1 MTEISLLNLGAPAKI
16 LVEKIANAFGRH
28 FDPRQTVRMADAEA
42 KAHHILAHISHMA
55 EYPSA

>member
-42 KAHHILAHISHMA
+42 KVHHILELNKA
-55 EYPSA
+55 ETDLNQR